1 MNKIQIWIW
10 NLWPSPMLK
19 ATAHSKFIKIVTKW
33 RKSTSKNLICKC
45 VKRTT
50 LITMI
55 LILRVGQKH
64 RWEQAEKLASILT
77 LEDHQLLLAPKL
89 QISKTNAQTLQ
100 NLIKPQRLTNSY
112 PYSIGRA
119 VRDLW
124 TSPTL
129 WTAIFQLSSTH
140 RRWCRAG
147 MAWIL
152 RYSVRTNNKINHK
165 ISNFIKLRRIKH
177 LKFIILWEARLG
189 ANLFLVVDT
198 LLQSP

>member
-1 MNKIQIWIW
+1 
-10 NLWPSPMLK
+10 
-19 ATAHSKFIKIVTKW
+19 
-33 RKSTSKNLICKC
+33 

-119 VRDLW
+119 VRDL
-124 TSPTL
+124 
-129 WTAIFQLSSTH
+129 
-140 RRWCRAG
+140 
-147 MAWIL
+147 
-152 RYSVRTNNKINHK
+152 
-165 ISNFIKLRRIKH
+165 
-177 LKFIILWEARLG
+177 
-189 ANLFLVVDT
+189 
-198 LLQSP
+198 